1 MTKEER
7 VIEVDA
13 ATMEIFLSTYS
24 ADRITEP
31 KGARLKGVVD
41 FEGKLYT
48 CVGSVSAGEEPP
60 TECLMV
66 EVIPRDKDCS
76 DDQWEGDTVTYA
88 EKVTA
93 TQTDEDREMFYLGIR
108 VKHKGKDYVLGDAF
122 KAILEGSRPVAEP
135 KVEVRVKREK
145 FSTMAKYTFTEK
157 ETLEMGATMGRAVEN
172 EAQLTDEK
180 KAILSDYTAKI
191 NNCQANVRELARKLG
206 AGYEFRMIEH
216 ERTYDYNEMVV
227 YVTRLDT
234 FECTEE
240 RAMTGQEAQMDMGF
254 REEEE
259 EYEVYAGG
267 STEEEREPEVEAD
280 HAEGAEAE
288 EPLGEGQEVP
298 EAESTLSTLGVS
310 SAFPTEYEDE
320 ETTEG
325 GEDIDRD

>member
-1 MTKEER
+1 MEHEER
-7 VIEVDA
+7 ILEVDE
-13 ATMEIFLSTYS
+13 ATIEAFLATYS
-24 ADRITEP
+24 ADKIPDP
-31 KGARLKGVVD
+31 KGSKLKGIAGH
-41 FEGKLYT
+41 EGTLYVCT
-48 CVGSVSAGEEPP
+48 GSAGKGAESPAYVE
-60 TECLMV
+60 MV

-227 YVTRLDT
+227 YVIRLDT
-234 FECTEE
+234 NDAIEE
-240 RAMTGQEAQMDMGF
+240 RAMTAQEAQMDMGF
-254 REEEE
+254 AEPKGDFEVDADYMDDLKIKDEVAEEEPE
-259 EYEVYAGG
+259 EVSTG
-267 STEEEREPEVEAD
+267 S
-280 HAEGAEAE
+280 
-288 EPLGEGQEVP
+288 L
-298 EAESTLSTLGVS
+298 
-310 SAFPTEYEDE
+310 FPTEYE
-320 ETTEG
+320 EG
-325 GEDIDRD
+325 GDHDRS